1 MLINLRNALM
11 AGKRLPYDAEVEYLE
26 STGTQYI
33 NTGIKPGPNTRV
45 EIVFAM
51 TTFTA
56 NCGLF
61 GARGTASADNN
72 SYNLFIISNSGAR
85 VRWDWSG
92 SGQYQTTEAE
102 TSTAATYVLGA
113 AGGNITRDGDTLMSV
128 SSSKTSINYSLYI
141 FNMNNVG
148 SPFSTGANARVWSV
162 KIYEGAILVHDYI
175 PVRVGTTGEL
185 YDRVSGKFAERHGD
199 FVVGQDVVTVEYL
212 RGDGSSA
219 IETDIQ
225 WQLKAAYT
233 EVDFRMPDARDS
245 VSKRLLGS
253 SAASFN
259 YITARR
265 ATRADYFGFNA
276 ATDPLLEL
284 VSGTQYKGAAWYEND
299 LYNFSLNDSVATYL
313 ATVHGAAGSFCVFDV
328 TRSSYEGTC
337 FKGDI
342 SAVRIYADK
351 TKAQLL
357 NNLQAVRVGT
367 DATSW
372 EGAMMDTL
380 TRRIYRNAG
389 TGAFTYGN
397 DLKYP
402 IPAE

>member
-11 AGKRLPYDAEVEYLE
+11 ASKRLPYDAEVEFLAADVGGQRLATPYID
-26 STGTQYI
+26 TGVHLTGWSSVAIGYQEYDTTQYYPGI
-33 NTGIKPGPNTRV
+33 FSSRTTPVDHNTSYTLLGYDRLDCGYGSTASWTRNTNVRHLMLQNSSGTLTVTLDDSVVKTVNINNFTSAETTILFADRQNTGLK
-45 EIVFAM
+45 
-51 TTFTA
+51 
-56 NCGLF
+56 
-61 GARGTASADNN
+61 
-72 SYNLFIISNSGAR
+72 
-85 VRWDWSG
+85 
-92 SGQYQTTEAE
+92 
-102 TSTAATYVLGA
+102 
-113 AGGNITRDGDTLMSV
+113 
-128 SSSKTSINYSLYI
+128 
-141 FNMNNVG
+141 
-148 SPFSTGANARVWSV
+148 
-162 KIYEGAILVHDYI
+162 GAIYYFRIWDENGTLVFDAI
-175 PVRVGTTGEL
+175 PVRKGTVGYL
-185 YDRVSGKFAERHGD
+185 YDRVSKRLFGNAGTGAFSYGS
-199 FVVGQDVVTVEYL
+199 DVVPVEYL

-245 VSKRLLGS
+245 VNKRLLGS

-265 ATRADYFGFNA
+265 TARADYFGFNA

-299 LYNFSLNDSVATYL
+299 LYNFSLNDSVATYST
-313 ATVHGAAGSFCVFDV
+313 TVHGAAGSFCVFDV
-328 TRSSYEGTC
+328 TRSSYEDTC

-342 SAVRIYADK
+342 SAVRVYADK

-357 NNLQAVRVGT
+357 NNLQAVRVGQ
-367 DATSW
+367 
-372 EGAMMDTL
+372 EGAMMDVL